1 MKDTLTILRK
11 EFANLFK
18 DKRTVFSIL
27 FLPMII
33 FIAVFFFMNMMM
45 QQEEEKLEQTVYNI
59 YTNNPKIMEQITQGL
74 NQSVNII
81 TQTDNIQE
89 ALRDST
95 IHLAVVFDNGNSFE
109 DFLTDKTK
117 QIKMYSYSESSVSS
131 NIRNSV
137 NYSMNQL
144 RDQYL
149 REELEDNGM
158 SASILDMPNLVQE
171 NVATEKE
178 MAGGIFGSIL
188 PYMLVIYLF
197 SASFGIGF
205 DTTAGEK
212 ERQTL
217 TILLSNQVSRTSIA
231 WAKILY
237 IMIMNIVT
245 ATISVIAFSIGF
257 TTILT
262 DVPGNAMA
270 AFTPATIAMLLFVT
284 LTMAV
289 LVAAIIVVVGIFARS
304 VKEASSYAMPI
315 YIVVIIFGIMSLQP
329 EAFKETSSIIF
340 IPLINGILTLKQLF
354 TSPELPMMNIGIT
367 LLINLAATGVLVFLA
382 SKMFSN
388 EKYVFRTES

>member
-1 MKDTLTILRK
+1 LRK

-27 FLPMII
+27 FLPLII
-33 FIAVFFFMNMMM
+33 FIAIFFFMNMMM
-45 QQEEEKLEQTVYNI
+45 QQEQEKLEQTVYNI
-59 YTNNPKIMEQITQGL
+59 YTNNPQIMEQMTQNL
-74 NQSVNII
+74 DHAVNII
-81 TQTDNIQE
+81 TQTDNMEE
-89 ALRDST
+89 ALRNSS
-95 IHLAVVFDNGNSFE
+95 IHLAVIFDSGNSFE
-109 DFLTDKTK
+109 DFLKDETK
-117 QIKMYSYSESSVSS
+117 QIKMYSYSESSASS

-137 NYSMNQL
+137 NYSINLL

-149 REELEDNGM
+149 RQELEDNGM
-158 SASILDMPNLVQE
+158 SASILDMPNLIQE

-197 SASFGIGF
+197 SSSFGIGF

-262 DVPGNAMA
+262 DVPGNALA
-270 AFTPATIAMLLFVT
+270 AFTPSTIAMLFFVT
-284 LTMAV
+284 LSMAV

-315 YIVVIIFGIMSLQP
+315 YIIVIIFGVMSLQP
-329 EAFKETSSIIF
+329 EAFKETTSIIF

-354 TSPELPMMNIGIT
+354 TSSELPMMNFGIT
-367 LLINLAATGVLVFLA
+367 LIINLAVTGVLVFLA
-382 SKMFSN
+382 SRMFSN
-388 EKYVFRTES
+388 EKFVFRTES